1 MSRSRFSIRFGLGL
15 WLGAVVATAAPAAD
29 NVPASRDAIHLSFAP
44 VVKRVAP
51 AVVNVYS
58 RRVIHSRFGPGAL
71 FNDPLFQRFFGDM
84 APRGMPRERIQNSLG
99 SGVIV
104 DPSGLIVTNRH
115 VIEGADEIHVV
126 LADRREFQARVILS
140 DQRADLAVLRID
152 AGGDR
157 LPTLSLADSD
167 ALAVGDLVLAIGDP
181 FGVGQTV
188 TMGIVSGLARSIG
201 TDDFG
206 SFIQTDAAINPGNS
220 GGPLVDLDGRIV
232 GINTAIFSQSGGS
245 IGIGFAIPANMVRAV
260 IDAARSGGHVT
271 RPWLGASGQAVTPEL
286 ARGLGLPRPEGVL
299 IKDVVAGSPAAIA
312 GLRDG
317 DVVLSVDGHEVT
329 SPDELRFR
337 IATLASDARTGLA
350 FWRDGGRRD
359 LAVTLKAPPE
369 VPPRDLTLLGGREP
383 FSGATVANLSPAFD
397 AELGIDDDETGVIVR
412 QVAAGSIAEEIGLEP
427 GDIVLAV
434 NDADIDSVATLQREA
449 RTPQPWHL
457 TIRRHGQRLAFA
469 VGG

>member
-1 MSRSRFSIRFGLGL
+1 MFPTRLALSLAL
-15 WLGAVVATAAPAAD
+15 AAATATAAPAAD
-29 NVPASRDAIHLSFAP
+29 LVPSSREAIHLSFAP

-58 RRVIHSRFGPGAL
+58 RRVIRANSGPGSL
-71 FNDPLFQRFFGDM
+71 FNDPLFQRFFGNM
-84 APRGMPRERIQNSLG
+84 APFGMPRERIQNSLG

-126 LADRREFQARVILS
+126 LSDRREFDAKVILS

-152 AGGDR
+152 AHGDR
-157 LPTLSLADSD
+157 LPTLALGDSD
-167 ALAVGDLVLAIGDP
+167 ALQVGDLVLAIGDP

-220 GGPLVDLDGRIV
+220 GGPLVDLDGRLV
-232 GINTAIFSQSGGS
+232 GIDTAIFSQSGGS
-245 IGIGFAIPANMVRAV
+245 VGIGFAIPANMVRGV
-260 IDAARSGGHVT
+260 IEAARHGGRIT

-299 IKDVVAGSPAAIA
+299 IKDVAPDGPAAAA

-317 DVVLSVDGHEVT
+317 DVILSVNGHDVT

-337 IATLASDARTGLA
+337 VATLASDARVA
-350 FWRDGGRRD
+350 VAVWRDGRARD
-359 LAVTLKAPPE
+359 VGVLLTAPPE
-369 VPPRDLTLLGGREP
+369 TPSRNRTLLNGREP
-383 FSGATVANLSPAFD
+383 FAGATVANLNPAFD
-397 AELGIDDDETGVIVR
+397 TELGIEDTETGVVVR
-412 QVAAGSIAEEIGLEP
+412 QIARGSIAAEIGLAV
-427 GDIVLAV
+427 GDIVLSV
-434 NDADIDSVATLQREA
+434 NDRDIDSVATLQRA
-449 RTPQPWHL
+449 VPTGAPWHIA
-457 TIRRHGQRLAFA
+457 IRRHGQRLAFT
-469 VGG
+469 VGR

>member
-1 MSRSRFSIRFGLGL
+1 MSRSHYSIRFGLGL
-15 WLGAVVATAAPAAD
+15 LLGAMLATAAPAAD
-29 NVPASRDAIHLSFAP
+29 YVPASRDAIHLSFAP

-58 RRVIHSRFGPGAL
+58 RRVIHSRIGPGAL

-84 APRGMPRERIQNSLG
+84 APPGMPRERIQNSLG

-115 VIEGADEIHVV
+115 VIDGADEIHVV
-126 LADRREFQARVILS
+126 LADRREFRARVILS

-152 AGGDR
+152 ASGDR
-157 LPTLSLADSD
+157 LPTLSLGDSD
-167 ALAVGDLVLAIGDP
+167 ALEVGDLVLAIGDP

-188 TMGIVSGLARSIG
+188 TMGIISGLARSIG

-245 IGIGFAIPANMVRAV
+245 VGIGFAVPANMVRAV
-260 IDAARSGGHVT
+260 IDAARRGGHVM
-271 RPWLGASGQAVTPEL
+271 RPWLGASAQAVTPEL
-286 ARGLGLPRPEGVL
+286 ARGLGLPRPEGAL

-337 IATLASDARTGLA
+337 IATLASNARTELA
-350 FWRDGGRRD
+350 FWRNGGQRD
-359 LAVTLKAPPE
+359 ATITLTTPPE
-369 VPPRDLTLLGGREP
+369 VPPRDITLLGGREP
-383 FSGATVANLSPAFD
+383 FSGATVANLNPAFD
-397 AELGIDDDETGVIVR
+397 AELGIDDDQTGVIVR
-412 QVAAGSIAEEIGLEP
+412 QVATGSIAEEIGLEP

-434 NDADIDSVATLQREA
+434 NDEDIDSVATLQREV
-449 RTPQPWHL
+449 RTPEPWHL

>member
-1 MSRSRFSIRFGLGL
+1 MSRSHYSIRFALGL
-15 WLGAVVATAAPAAD
+15 LLGVAAATASPASD
-29 NVPASRDAIHLSFAP
+29 NVPKSRDAVHLSFAP

-58 RRVIHSRFGPGAL
+58 RRVIHSQFRPGSL

-84 APRGMPRERIQNSLG
+84 APGMPRERIQDSLG

-115 VIEGADEIHVV
+115 VIEGAEEIHVV
-126 LADRREFQARVILS
+126 LADRREFQAHVILS
-140 DQRADLAVLRID
+140 DQRADLAVLRVETS
-152 AGGDR
+152 GDR
-157 LPTLSLADSD
+157 LPTLSLGDSD
-167 ALAVGDLVLAIGDP
+167 ALEVGDLVLAIGDP

-201 TDDFG
+201 TNDFG

-245 IGIGFAIPANMVRAV
+245 VGIGFAIPANMVRAV
-260 IDAARSGGHVT
+260 IDAAHHGGRVT

-286 ARGLGLPRPEGVL
+286 ARNLGLSRPEGVL
-299 IKDVVAGSPAAIA
+299 IKNVAAGSPAAAA
-312 GLRDG
+312 GLKDG
-317 DVVLSVDGHEVT
+317 DVVLSLDGHEVS

-337 IATLASDARTGLA
+337 IATLASTAHSEAAL
-350 FWRDGGRRD
+350 WRNGGRRD
-359 LAVTLKAPPE
+359 LAITLTAPPE
-369 VPPRDLTLLGGREP
+369 VPPRDITRLGGRQP
-383 FSGATVANLSPAFD
+383 FSGATVANLNPAFD

-412 QVAAGSIAEEIGLEP
+412 QVAAGSVAEEIGLEP
-427 GDIVLAV
+427 GDMVLAV
-434 NDADIDSVATLQREA
+434 NNQEIDSVATLQREV
-449 RTPQPWHL
+449 RTPEPWQVI
-457 TIRRHGQRLAFA
+457 IRRQGQRLAFA